1 MEDIFGKFVVV
12 DEKAI
17 TDCNLCFEE
26 NFNCLHC
33 RRAIKA
39 SAESA
44 ISSKFTE
51 MTKFATLELQ
61 IHRISG
67 MKVQHI
73 GNVSESDVPL
83 AQIIMWGWDDKG
95 AQVVKEVSKN
105 ITQLLNTGGTAQ
117 FSSNDL
123 GPFVIRILK
132 KRDKTD
138 NSPCHPLSSPDDDLA
153 VQIGDKTVT
162 VSAHWLMSVSP
173 VIHRMLSTEMRE
185 KQQRR
190 ITLNDL
196 GVDMEHF
203 MEFVEAI
210 SIAALHNPILPN
222 PENVLVLLKLAD
234 FFQVD
239 WLIKRCDLHLISC
252 VEIPLIDRFLLI
264 GHYRLPN
271 LKNFFLH
278 LNVDNLRIFLK
289 ENNDKLGS
297 LIDSQIAG
305 KLFFELCLRLVT
317 A

>member
-1 MEDIFGKFVVV
+1 MEDIFGKFFVV
-12 DEKAI
+12 DEKVI
-17 TDCNLCFEE
+17 TDCNLCYEKPI
-26 NFNCLHC
+26 NCLYC
-33 RRAIKA
+33 GTDKA
-39 SAESA
+39 SVESA
-44 ISSKFTE
+44 ISSKITE
-51 MTKFATLELQ
+51 ITKFATLEFQ
-61 IHRISG
+61 MQRKSG
-67 MKVQHI
+67 MKVKHI
-73 GNVSESDVPL
+73 GNVSEPDMPL

-95 AQVVKEVSKN
+95 AQVVKE
-105 ITQLLNTGGTAQ
+105 TQLLNTGGTAQ

-138 NSPCHPLSSPDDDLA
+138 NSPCHPLSSSDDDLK

-162 VSAHWLMSVSP
+162 VSAHWLMSISP
-173 VIHRMLSTEMRE
+173 VIHRMLNTEMRE
-185 KQQRR
+185 KQQRL

-196 GVDMEHF
+196 SVDMEQF
-203 MEFVEAI
+203 MQFVDAI

-234 FFQVD
+234 FFQID

-252 VEIPLIDRFLLI
+252 FEIPLIDRFLLI
-264 GHYRLPN
+264 GHYHLPN

-289 ENNDKLGS
+289 ENSDKLGS

>member
-1 MEDIFGKFVVV
+1 
-12 DEKAI
+12 
-17 TDCNLCFEE
+17 
-26 NFNCLHC
+26 
-33 RRAIKA
+33 
-39 SAESA
+39 
-44 ISSKFTE
+44 
-51 MTKFATLELQ
+51 MTKFATLEFQ

-67 MKVQHI
+67 IKVKHI

-83 AQIIMWGWDDKG
+83 AQIILWGWDDKG
-95 AQVVKEVSKN
+95 AQVVKE
-105 ITQLLNTGGTAQ
+105 TQLLNTGGTAQ

-132 KRDKTD
+132 KREKTD

-173 VIHRMLSTEMRE
+173 VIHRMLNTEMRE

-196 GVDMEHF
+196 GVDMEQF
-203 MEFVEAI
+203 MQFVEAI

-264 GHYRLPN
+264 GHYRLPF

-289 ENNDKLGS
+289 ENSDKLGS

>member
-1 MEDIFGKFVVV
+1 MGQQQKSFGQIFLIPESVKFLFTCAV
-12 DEKAI
+12 
-17 TDCNLCFEE
+17 E
-26 NFNCLHC
+26 NG
-33 RRAIKA
+33 I
-39 SAESA
+39 
-44 ISSKFTE
+44 
-51 MTKFATLELQ
+51 
-61 IHRISG
+61 
-67 MKVQHI
+67 
-73 GNVSESDVPL
+73 
-83 AQIIMWGWDDKG
+83 
-95 AQVVKEVSKN
+95 
-105 ITQLLNTGGTAQ
+105 LL
-117 FSSNDL
+117 
-123 GPFVIRILK
+123 
-132 KRDKTD
+132 
-138 NSPCHPLSSPDDDLA
+138 
-153 VQIGDKTVT
+153 VT

-173 VIHRMLSTEMRE
+173 VIHRMLNTEMRE

-289 ENNDKLGS
+289 ENSDKLGP

-305 KLFFELCLRLVT
+305 KLFFALCLRLVT